1 MVAMWRGA
9 AASFIAAVMMC
20 GPAQARA
27 QSIPPQTLRSAAAI
41 VANRDGQRVMLGSAF
56 FVEVPSKLF
65 AGSSFV
71 YLVTA
76 RHVLLGAAGEPIAK
90 LQVVLEDAK
99 TGASRE
105 DPLPNESH
113 WLLDLKHDS
122 ADIAVLPYGA
132 PSANIAPIPL
142 SMLFAE
148 VNEARVG
155 EIPDSVEAGAPCF
168 YLTVAALG
176 EPKQRF
182 VPLARFCRVSV
193 ADAAEATVAGA
204 GSQALYFVDAP
215 GAPQFSGAPVFAH
228 AGDRYVLFGMMEPR
242 ARSDVDSALTGL
254 AGVMPAAYIAETV
267 EALAQ
272 AQEQKARSR
281 STIGH

>member
-1 MVAMWRGA
+1 
-9 AASFIAAVMMC
+9 
-20 GPAQARA
+20 
-27 QSIPPQTLRSAAAI
+27 
-41 VANRDGQRVMLGSAF
+41 MLGSAF
-56 FVEVPSKLF
+56 FVEVPSKMF

-71 YLVTA
+71 YLLTA
-76 RHVLLGAAGEPIAK
+76 RHVLLDAAGAPIEK

-99 TGASRE
+99 TGASRQ
-105 DPLPNESH
+105 DPLPDESH

-148 VNEARVG
+148 VNLARVG
-155 EIPDSVEAGAPCF
+155 EMPESLEAGAPCF

-176 EPKQRF
+176 EPKPRF

-193 ADAAEATVAGA
+193 ADAAEATVTGA

-215 GAPQFSGAPVFAH
+215 AAPEFSGAPVFALT
-228 AGDRYVLFGMMEPR
+228 GERYVLFGMMEPR
-242 ARSDVDSALTGL
+242 ARSNLDSALIGL
-254 AGVMPAAYIAETV
+254 AGVMPAGYIAETV
-267 EALAQ
+267 EALAE
-272 AQEQKARSR
+272 AQERKARSK
-281 STIGH
+281 STIGN

>member
-1 MVAMWRGA
+1 MLRGV
-9 AASFIAAVMMC
+9 AASLIAAVMVC
-20 GPAQARA
+20 WPAQARA
-27 QSIPPQTLRSAAAI
+27 QSIPTQTLRSAAAI
-41 VANRDGQRVMLGSAF
+41 VANRDGRRTMLGSAF

-76 RHVLLGAAGEPIAK
+76 RHVLLSAAGDPIAK

-105 DPLPNESH
+105 DPLPAESH

-148 VNEARVG
+148 VNQAREG
-155 EIPDSVEAGAPCF
+155 EIPDSVDAGAPCF

-193 ADAAEATVAGA
+193 ADAAEATVNGA

-242 ARSDVDSALTGL
+242 AQSDTDSALTGL

-272 AQEQKARSR
+272 AQEEKARAK